1 MSNRA
6 EGCGQWL
13 SSKRTTTQVAP
24 LLGAT
29 TKKKKK
35 GLLNFATRSINRGEN
50 GGLNVQVSCSP
61 LSPKA
66 RKKLQNAKQSKLDMF
81 FKAEARPCGST
92 NDTTVVS
99 EEKRIKIPLKRHRD
113 DSSSSSGKES

>member
-13 SSKRTTTQVAP
+13 SSKRTTTQLAP
-24 LLGAT
+24 LPDAT

-35 GLLNFATRSINRGEN
+35 GLLNFATRSNRGEN
-50 GGLNVQVSCSP
+50 GGVNVQVSCSP
-61 LSPKA
+61 LSPRA

-92 NDTTVVS
+92 NDTTVTS